1 MIKPRNFRPFLFVFM
16 QKSNAIVIT
25 AGFLDGNNGKTA
37 HGLIRGSDRFHIVGI
52 IDHKHAGKDAGEV
65 LDGMKRNIP
74 VYASIEDFSKQ
85 SKVPAQFCII
95 GVATKGGVIPDSL
108 RVLLRDALIHGYGLV
123 NGLHEYISDIPEL
136 ADFAR
141 SRGLEIID
149 VRKPKKVKDLHFWT
163 GKIKNVH
170 CPKIAVLGTDC
181 ALGKRTT
188 TRFLTEAMKQAGY
201 RAEMIYTGQ
210 TGWMQGA
217 KYGFVFDS
225 TLNDFISGEMEHA
238 IVQCWE
244 EAKPD
249 IIFIEGQ
256 SSLRNPSGPA
266 GAEWIV
272 SADAN
277 AVVLQHNPPR
287 KQYKDME
294 YYPAY
299 IPEVKDE
306 IELIRIYGAPTV
318 AVTVNTSKMTE
329 PEARDWAA
337 QKEMELGIPVVLPL
351 EDGVERLVPIFK
363 DMIDKSIAQ
372 V

>member
-1 MIKPRNFRPFLFVFM
+1 V
-16 QKSNAIVIT
+16 
-25 AGFLDGNNGKTA
+25 
-37 HGLIRGSDRFHIVGI
+37 
-52 IDHKHAGKDAGEV
+52 
-65 LDGMKRNIP
+65 
-74 VYASIEDFSKQ
+74 
-85 SKVPAQFCII
+85 
-95 GVATKGGVIPDSL
+95 GVATKGGIIPDPL
-108 RVLLRDALIHGYGLV
+108 RIILKDALVHGYGLV
-123 NGLHEYISDIPEL
+123 NGLHEYISDITEL
-136 ADFAR
+136 ADFAK

-149 VRKPKKVKDLHFWT
+149 VRKPKKFKDLHFWS
-163 GKIKNVH
+163 GKIKSVH

-188 TRFLTEAMKQAGY
+188 ARFLVEAMREAGY

-238 IVQCWE
+238 IVKCWE

-249 IIFIEGQ
+249 IMFIEGQ

-277 AVVLQHNPPR
+277 AVVLQHNPAR
-287 KQYKDME
+287 KKYKGLED
-294 YYPAY
+294 YPAN
-299 IPEVKDE
+299 IADLQDE
-306 IELIRIYGAPTV
+306 IALIKIYGAPTV
-318 AVTVNTSKMTE
+318 AITINTHKMSETDARIFAASKE
-329 PEARDWAA
+329 
-337 QKEMELGIPVVLPL
+337 KELGIPVILPL
-351 EDGVERLVPIFK
+351 EDGVQRLVAIFK